1 MSYNVALE
9 LSRALRK
16 AEARIKALEE
26 QVDTLSAERNRLL
39 QQTAVAI
46 ERAETAENA
55 LLEVQEHHDMMGDD
69 HA

>member
-9 LSRALRK
+9 LSRELRK

-39 QQTAVAI
+39 QQTAAAI
-46 ERAETAENA
+46 ERAEAAEERVCN
-55 LLEVQEHHDMMGDD
+55 LEAEFDGPELPI
-69 HA
+69 